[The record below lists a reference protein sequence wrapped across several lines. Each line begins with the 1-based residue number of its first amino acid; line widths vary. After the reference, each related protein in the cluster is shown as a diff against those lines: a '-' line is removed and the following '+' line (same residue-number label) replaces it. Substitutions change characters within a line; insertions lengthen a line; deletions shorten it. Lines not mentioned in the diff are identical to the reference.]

1 MLIKLLN
8 NYILYYFLKSVYL
21 HHVHEINGKR
31 DIQMNL
37 VLYTKNNCIKCKM
50 TKRFLEQNNITF
62 EEHNISEEPEYVDYL
77 KEKGFQ
83 SVPVL
88 ENNSEP
94 IINGFRPDQLK
105 ELVAAN

>member
-1 MLIKLLN
+1 
-8 NYILYYFLKSVYL
+8 
-21 HHVHEINGKR
+21 
-31 DIQMNL
+31 MNL
-37 VLYTKNNCIKCKM
+37 VLYTKNNCIQCKM
-50 TKRFLEQNNITF
+50 TKRFL
-62 EEHNISEEPEYVDYL
+62 EHNISEEPEYVDYL